1 VRAGVV
7 GVLAGRGLPVW
18 VVVAGGLCG
27 VLGGVRGQ
35 GGAEGDGALKAVA
48 GRYQEARRD
57 LLRRRFALYADELS
71 ALEKR
76 LGAAGRVEDAA
87 AAAAE
92 RMRVVRVLEAKPEPK
107 PPEGIPAGP
116 TPDELLE
123 ALAATLLPEEVPDD
137 AVAGGGASGQARTR
151 VLKIEKADIDRNS
164 LPSGG
169 GGIGRGYWGRAKAA
183 AAWTVS
189 GLVPGEYAVILR
201 FQCGPGGGGTAKVKA
216 GREEFM
222 VEVPEG
228 ESWTRRGVLQVG
240 TVKVTGSGLDL
251 KVVAES
257 LAAEKNGSLWDLRAV
272 MLEPVAAVGR

>member
-1 VRAGVV
+1 MKVGMLSFVRTGGAWVLVALAVWVCGVV
-7 GVLAGRGLPVW
+7 DVS
-18 VVVAGGLCG
+18 
-27 VLGGVRGQ
+27 GQ
-35 GGAEGDGALKAVA
+35 DRAEEDGALKAVA
-48 GRYQEARRD
+48 GRYQEARRAM
-57 LLRRRFALYADELS
+57 LRRRFTLYADGLS
-71 ALEKR
+71 ALER
-76 LGAAGRVEDAA
+76 SYGEAGREEDAA

-92 RMRVVRVLEAKPEPK
+92 RMRVVRVLEAKPEPR

-137 AVAGGGASGQARTR
+137 AVASGGGGQARTR
-151 VLKIEKADIDRNS
+151 VLKIEKAEIDRNS

-169 GGIGRGYWGRAKAA
+169 GGIGRGYWGEEKAA

-201 FQCGPGGGGTAKVKA
+201 FQCGPGGGGVAKVKA
-216 GREEFM
+216 GREEFT

-251 KVVAES
+251 KVAAES
-257 LAAEKNGSLWDLRAV
+257 LAAEKNGTLWDLRAV
-272 MLEPVAAVGR
+272 MLEPVAAVAR

>member
-1 VRAGVV
+1 MKVGMLSFVRTGGAW
-7 GVLAGRGLPVW
+7 VL
-18 VVVAGGLCG
+18 VALAILVCG
-27 VLGGVRGQ
+27 VAEVSGQDGVK
-35 GGAEGDGALKAVA
+35 EDGALKAV
-48 GRYQEARRD
+48 GVRYQEARRAM
-57 LLRRRFALYADELS
+57 LRRRFTLYADGLS

-76 LGAAGRVEDAA
+76 LGEAGRAEDAA
-87 AAAAE
+87 AVAAE
-92 RMRVVRVLEAKPEPK
+92 RMRVVRVLEAKPESR

-137 AVAGGGASGQARTR
+137 AVAGSGGGGQARTR
-151 VLKIEKADIDRNS
+151 VLKIEKADIDRNN
-164 LPSGG
+164 LPTGG
-169 GGIGRGYWGRAKAA
+169 GGIGRGYWGKEKAA

-216 GREEFM
+216 GREEFT

-251 KVVAES
+251 KVAAES
-257 LAAEKNGSLWDLRAV
+257 LAAEKNGTLWDLRAV
-272 MLEPVAAVGR
+272 MLEPVAAAAR

>member
-1 VRAGVV
+1 MRAGELSVF
-7 GVLAGRGLPVW
+7 AGKRLPVW

-27 VLGGVRGQ
+27 VLEEVRGQ
-35 GGAEGDGALKAVA
+35 DRAEEDGALKAVA
-48 GRYQEARRD
+48 GRYQEARRAM
-57 LLRRRFALYADELS
+57 LRRRFALYADGLS

-76 LGAAGRVEDAA
+76 LGETGRAEEAA

-92 RMRVVRVLEAKPEPK
+92 RMRVMRVLEAKPEPE

-123 ALAATLLPEEVPDD
+123 ALAATLQPEEVPDD
-137 AVAGGGASGQARTR
+137 VVAGGGAGGQARTR
-151 VLKIEKADIDRNS
+151 VLKIEKAEIDRNS

-169 GGIGRGYWGRAKAA
+169 GGIGRGYWGEEKAA

-201 FQCGPGGGGTAKVKA
+201 FQCGPGGGGVAKVKA
-216 GREEFM
+216 GREEFT

-257 LAAEKNGSLWDLRAV
+257 LAEEKNGSLWDLRAV
-272 MLEPVAAVGR
+272 MLEPVAAAGR